1 MGKVLSSVSFSFLP
15 SSPSFQMIGESTAAK
30 PDLQLAEEI
39 TLLPHIH
46 HSQQVE
52 QEEEKK
58 ESGIR
63 LAGAQI
69 LQGPHFAPLSLT
81 QN

>member
-1 MGKVLSSVSFSFLP
+1 MGKGLSSVSFSFLP

-30 PDLQLAEEI
+30 PDLQLVEEI

-58 ESGIR
+58 NQASGWPERKSFRGLI
-63 LAGAQI
+63 
-69 LQGPHFAPLSLT
+69 SLRYL
-81 QN
+81 